1 MTLKGLLEITDSNTV
16 VQIVVEM
23 FGTKFKA
30 EHYPGWWLDK
40 ENEDLLKKEV
50 EKIETINEMLNIYL
64 K

>member
-30 EHYPGWWLDK
+30 KHYPRWWLDE

-50 EKIETINEMLNIYL
+50 EKVATINEMLNIYL

>member
-1 MTLKGLLEITDSNTV
+1 MTLKELLEITDSNTV

-30 EHYPGWWLDK
+30 EHYTGWWLDE

-50 EKIETINEMLNIYL
+50 EKIATINEVLKIYL

>member
-1 MTLKGLLEITDSNTV
+1 MTLKELLEITDSNTV

-30 EHYPGWWLDK
+30 KHYPSWWLDE

-50 EKIETINEMLNIYL
+50 EKIATINEVLNIYL